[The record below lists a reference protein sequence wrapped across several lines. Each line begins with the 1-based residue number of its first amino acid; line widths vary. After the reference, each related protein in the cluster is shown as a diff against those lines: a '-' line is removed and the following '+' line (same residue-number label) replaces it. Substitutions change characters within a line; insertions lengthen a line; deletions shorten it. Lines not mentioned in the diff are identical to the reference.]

1 MQSQSS
7 SHTPILLTALAHL
20 SKVSFRQ
27 KCLAHS
33 RCSDPPNL
41 NNETKGRTNW
51 GSVRKGGLL
60 PSGQETNSRAPLGSK
75 GIGQTPP
82 APNTFLAAAASPA
95 PRRRTGD
102 GRDPLQAQSQTFLR
116 AAVKSRRRGVRE
128 AASKGPGFLVPRKS
142 SRGEG
147 EVRKLKNSKVVP
159 ESSGHQKHRG
169 VGSTCA
175 WPPPGQAPGDAEAA
189 GRGPWERPR
198 APGIAGMAAG
208 LGSPLRAMVP
218 ERHCEVAGAFLAV
231 RGGSPGRG
239 ADGDGPGQGQAH
251 RGTADGRNDE
261 RQAAETEAPET
272 REPDR
277 RPDRLTGDG
286 RTG

>member
-7 SHTPILLTALAHL
+7 SHTPVLLTAPAHL

-27 KCLAHS
+27 KRLAHS

-60 PSGQETNSRAPLGSK
+60 PSAQETNSRAPLGSK
-75 GIGQTPP
+75 GIGQTPSRP
-82 APNTFLAAAASPA
+82 QHVPGGRRVPCSAPP
-95 PRRRTGD
+95 RRTGD
-102 GRDPLQAQSQTFLR
+102 GRDPLQAPLTFLR
-116 AAVKSRRRGVRE
+116 AAIKSRRRGVRE
-128 AASKGPGFLVPRKS
+128 AASKGPGFLVPLKS
-142 SRGEG
+142 SREEW
-147 EVRKLKNSKVVP
+147 EVRKLKNSNVVP
-159 ESSGHQKHRG
+159 ESGGHQKHRG

-175 WPPPGQAPGDAEAA
+175 RPPPAQAPRDPDAA

-198 APGIAGMAAG
+198 APGIAGTAAG

-231 RGGSPGRG
+231 RGGSPSRG
-239 ADGDGPGQGQAH
+239 ADGEGPGHGQAH
-251 RGTADGRNDE
+251 RGTADGEE
-261 RQAAETEAPET
+261 RRTAGGG
-272 REPDR
+272 DR
-277 RPDRLTGDG
+277 RTGDAG
-286 RTG
+286 TGPTA